1 MARKKE
7 SYESLMIKLQDII
20 EEMESEEVSLEGS
33 MKNYEEG
40 IKLCNKM
47 YKILNEAEAKI
58 KVLDGNEEKEFAGN
72 DD

>member
-20 EEMESEEVSLEGS
+20 EEMESEEISLEGS

-47 YKILNEAEAKI
+47 YKVLNEAEAKI
-58 KVLDGNEEKEFAGN
+58 KILDGNEEKEFAGN
-72 DD
+72 DN

>member
-1 MARKKE
+1 
-7 SYESLMIKLQDII
+7 MIKLQDII

>member
-20 EEMESEEVSLEGS
+20 EEMESEEISLEGS

-47 YKILNEAEAKI
+47 YKVLNEAEAKI
-58 KVLDGNEEKEFAGN
+58 KILDGNEEKEFVGN
-72 DD
+72 DN

>member
-20 EEMESEEVSLEGS
+20 KEMESEEISLEGS

-47 YKILNEAEAKI
+47 YKVLNEAEAKI
-58 KVLDGNEEKEFAGN
+58 KILDGNEEKEFAGN
-72 DD
+72 DN

>member
-20 EEMESEEVSLEGS
+20 EEMESEEISLERS

-47 YKILNEAEAKI
+47 YKVLNEAEAKI
-58 KVLDGNEEKEFAGN
+58 KILDGNEEKEFAGN
-72 DD
+72 DN

>member
-7 SYESLMIKLQDII
+7 SYESLMIKLQNII
-20 EEMESEEVSLEGS
+20 EDMESEEISLEES

-47 YKILNEAEAKI
+47 YKVLNEAEAKI
-58 KVLDGNEEKEFAGN
+58 KILDDNEEKEFAGN
-72 DD
+72 DN